1 MPDAASTAAVQ
12 PPPFILD
19 LRNRSPPASP
29 SQVASDAARSSSPSS
44 LGESEGTASTNA
56 TSEAPSDPLREQ
68 IIAGLIGSPKP
79 TVPGK
84 TEKDRAYAYRRTIP
98 TMTLYSER
106 GLSIYEEITKTKVC
120 TQLPCRLSALVHKGP
135 MLSQQRPSRLSAPLA
150 HCTRACPSSLVAAKQ
165 SLEQTEPADLAFAFR
180 IRPTIRSKRKKRSS
194 KTTETKLP
202 AACLDC
208 HRPCSSR
215 TAQFLVKTTST
226 SRLPL
231 RTGARRKKSGEPALA
246 IYNGP
251 FHRSS
256 AV

>member
-120 TQLPCRLSALVHKGP
+120 SQLPFHPPWVTRGRCFLSK
-135 MLSQQRPSRLSAPLA
+135 
-150 HCTRACPSSLVAAKQ
+150 
-165 SLEQTEPADLAFAFR
+165 
-180 IRPTIRSKRKKRSS
+180 
-194 KTTETKLP
+194 
-202 AACLDC
+202 
-208 HRPCSSR
+208 
-215 TAQFLVKTTST
+215 
-226 SRLPL
+226 PL
-231 RTGARRKKSGEPALA
+231 RAVGPTCLTARGLVLRIMQLVS
-246 IYNGP
+246 IP
-251 FHRSS
+251 F
-256 AV
+256 AD

>member
-19 LRNRSPPASP
+19 LRNRSPPTSP

-79 TVPGK
+79 TVPGR

-120 TQLPCRLSALVHKGP
+120 SPFLSAFVLVQP
-135 MLSQQRPSRLSAPLA
+135 DAFFLSKPSRAVGP
-150 HCTRACPSSLVAAKQ
+150 TCPTARGLV
-165 SLEQTEPADLAFAFR
+165 LR
-180 IRPTIRSKRKKRSS
+180 IRW
-194 KTTETKLP
+194 
-202 AACLDC
+202 
-208 HRPCSSR
+208 
-215 TAQFLVKTTST
+215 
-226 SRLPL
+226 
-231 RTGARRKKSGEPALA
+231 LA
-246 IYNGP
+246 SIP
-251 FHRSS
+251 FAD
-256 AV
+256 AVC

>member
-120 TQLPCRLSALVHKGP
+120 SPFPSVFVFVQP
-135 MLSQQRPSRLSAPLA
+135 MLSQQALARCRPHLPY
-150 HCTRACPSSLVAAKQ
+150 CTRACPSNQVAGKHPLRRRNVLTSSL
-165 SLEQTEPADLAFAFR
+165 
-180 IRPTIRSKRKKRSS
+180 RSGSGLLSVRSGKR
-194 KTTETKLP
+194 
-202 AACLDC
+202 D
-208 HRPCSSR
+208 SR
-215 TAQFLVKTTST
+215 KVWRRN
-226 SRLPL
+226 RLPHVWAAVGLARPGRRCPRQRRPVRTVSGFEQGREEGKVVSRRL
-231 RTGARRKKSGEPALA
+231 RLQRAPHPR
-246 IYNGP
+246 Y
-251 FHRSS
+251 
-256 AV
+256 